1 MKFIQTLLAGALC
14 LTPVFLSASDI
25 AVSNGDKIA
34 FLGDSITY
42 FGNVHKYGYVHLVI
56 IGLKTAGVEAVAVP
70 AGISGHKS
78 DNMLARVDRD
88 VIAKKPQW
96 MLLSCG
102 VNDVWHGERGVELD
116 AYKKNITEICD
127 KAEKAGIRIMILT
140 ATMIREDL
148 KNDLNKKLAAY
159 NDFLRALAA
168 ERKYLLADLN
178 ADMQAIVAAKTKGGN
193 ALTVDGVHMNLAG
206 DKMMA
211 KGILKA
217 FGVPAEK
224 FADIEKVWDN
234 TPGLMEAVIET
245 RVGVGGVFRTMTV
258 KAIPLSIAEYQQIKA
273 KAEEAGKHTADY
285 IYENQSTLPQVKK

>member
-1 MKFIQTLLAGALC
+1 MKIFSSLLAGALF
-14 LTPVFLSASDI
+14 LAPAILSAAGI

-34 FLGDSITY
+34 FLGDSITQL
-42 FGNVHKYGYVHLVI
+42 GNSHKYGYVHLVI
-56 IGLKTAGVEAVAVP
+56 IGLKAAGVEAVAVP
-70 AGISGHKS
+70 AGICGHKS

-102 VNDVWHGERGVELD
+102 VNDVCQGVELD

-127 KAEKAGIRIMILT
+127 KAEKAGIKIMILT
-140 ATMIREDL
+140 ATMIREDP

-159 NDFLRALAA
+159 NDFLRAFAA

-178 ADMQAIVAAKTKGGN
+178 ADMQTLVAAKTKGGN

-211 KGILKA
+211 AGILKA

-224 FADIEKVWDN
+224 FADIEKAWDN

-245 RVGVGGVFRTMTV
+245 RVNVGGTSRTINSKT
-258 KAIPLSIAEYQQIKA
+258 IPLSIAEYQQIKA
-273 KAEEAGKHTADY
+273 KAEEAGKHTAQY
-285 IYENQSTLPQVKK
+285 IYDNQDTLPQAK

>member
-1 MKFIQTLLAGALC
+1 MKIFSSLLAGALC
-14 LTPVFLSASDI
+14 LAPAILSAAGI

-34 FLGDSITY
+34 FLGDSITQL
-42 FGNVHKYGYVHLVI
+42 GNSHKYGYVHLVI
-56 IGLKTAGVEAVAVP
+56 IGLKAAGVEAVAVP

-102 VNDVWHGERGVELD
+102 VNDVWHGKRGVELD

-127 KAEKAGIRIMILT
+127 KVEKAGIKIMILT
-140 ATMIREDL
+140 ATMIREDP

-178 ADMQAIVAAKTKGGN
+178 ADMQALVAAKTKGGN

-211 KGILKA
+211 GGILKA

-224 FADIEKVWDN
+224 FADIEKAWDN
-234 TPGLMEAVIET
+234 TPGLMDAVIET
-245 RVGVGGVFRTMTV
+245 RVGVGGQYQTMNSKT
-258 KAIPLSIAEYQQIKA
+258 IPLSIAEYQQIKEKA
-273 KAEEAGKHTADY
+273 KEAGKTPAQYVYD
-285 IYENQSTLPQVKK
+285 NQDTLPQAK